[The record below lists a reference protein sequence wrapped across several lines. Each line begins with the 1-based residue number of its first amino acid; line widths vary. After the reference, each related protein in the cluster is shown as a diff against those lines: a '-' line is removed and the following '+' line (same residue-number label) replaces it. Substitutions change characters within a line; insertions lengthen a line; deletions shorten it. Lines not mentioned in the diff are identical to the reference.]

1 MLHERFDFFT
11 FFMEINILT
20 IMKNIV
26 LIMLACIAITSCQ
39 NTTTEPA
46 AAPGYLNASG
56 GRVNAYDGDPAN
68 LALVHAY
75 IDAHNAR
82 DLEAIASMNIDST
95 EMLGSFKIINSLGEL
110 VEGVETHKNTLAAW
124 FDAENP
130 QWNTYFAYSMKVDGQ
145 PGEWVITGHKLTR
158 TIDGEETS
166 SYDIL
171 DIYIEN
177 GKIGGFWVY
186 SRKEK

>member
-11 FFMEINILT
+11 FFMKIKILT
-20 IMKNIV
+20 IMKNVVII
-26 LIMLACIAITSCQ
+26 LLACIAITSCQ
-39 NTTTEPA
+39 NTTTETA
-46 AAPGYLNASG
+46 VAPGYLNAG
-56 GRVNAYDGDPAN
+56 GERVNAYDGDPAN
-68 LALVHAY
+68 LALVDAY

-95 EMLGSFKIINSLGEL
+95 EMLGSFKIINSLGDV

-130 QWNTYFAYSMKVDGQ
+130 QWNTNFAYSMKVDGQ

-186 SRKEK
+186 SRKDK

>member
-1 MLHERFDFFT
+1 M
-11 FFMEINILT
+11 
-20 IMKNIV
+20 
-26 LIMLACIAITSCQ
+26 CIRDSQ
-39 NTTTEPA
+39 NTTTEFA

-56 GRVNAYDGDPAN
+56 ERVNAYDGDPAN
-68 LALVHAY
+68 LALVDAY
-75 IDAHNAR
+75 IDAHNTR

-95 EMLGSFKIINSLGEL
+95 EMLGGFKVINSLGDV
-110 VEGVETHKNTLAAW
+110 VEGVETHINTLAAW

-158 TIDGEETS
+158 TANGVETS

-171 DIYIEN
+171 DIYIES

-186 SRKEK
+186 SRKDN